1 MITTTLARI
10 RAHSPCASGWSKLL
24 AHLGKTGPDDE
35 PVPFAVIVE
44 SNGIADALWCCRAEP
59 QHASMWRLFAVR
71 CARRALARIL
81 KPDPRSIAACDAA
94 ERHAAGLATDEE
106 LAQAQRSAYAAAAY
120 ADAAAYAATYA
131 AAYAAAAYAAYAAYA
146 DDAAAEREAQK
157 LDFLELVA

>member
-24 AHLGKTGPDDE
+24 THLGKTGPDDE

-44 SNGIADALWCCRAEP
+44 SNGLADALWCCRAEP
-59 QHASMWRLFAVR
+59 QHASVWRLFAVR
-71 CARRALARIL
+71 CARRALARIPN
-81 KPDPRSIAACDAA
+81 PDPRSLAACDMA

-106 LAQAQRSAYAAAAY
+106 LAQARRPAYAAA
-120 ADAAAYAATYA
+120 DAAAAD
-131 AAYAAAAYAAYAAYA
+131 AAAYAAYAAYA
-146 DDAAAEREAQK
+146 EHETQK